1 MHPLGPREEAILS
14 HLLRDKCHN
23 PLPARA
29 APGQAR
35 SAGQL
40 RVLRSARIAGH
51 SRSEPVAVAED
62 QAFRIPVRSTEDI
75 LEARRRA
82 RELACMLEFPSIDR
96 TLIAST
102 ISELGRN
109 IVEHAERGEISV
121 RGDEEMGN
129 TAIVIT
135 ATDRGPGI
143 RDLRG
148 TLQEGAGSGRM
159 LGLGLPGVRRIMDE
173 FEVVSKPRQGTTVT
187 VKKWKSQ

>member
-1 MHPLGPREEAILS
+1 MN
-14 HLLRDKCHN
+14 HLLRDKNHN

-35 SAGQL
+35 AAAQL
-40 RVLRSARIAGH
+40 RIIRPGRIAGH
-51 SRSEPVAVAED
+51 SRSEPLAVGEN
-62 QAFRIPVRSTEDI
+62 QAFRISVRSTEDI

-121 RGDEEMGN
+121 RGDESLGN

-143 RDLRG
+143 RDVRG
-148 TLQEGAGSGRM
+148 TLQEGSDSTRM